1 MHDPQDTKCE
11 SMPDQKIKAQA
22 TQDFVP
28 IKEVREGIVILKD
41 GTFRA
46 LLMASSINL
55 ALKSQDEQQ
64 AIISQFQS
72 FLNSLEFTVQFFVES
87 RDLDIRPYVALLEE
101 RYVAELDDLMKIQ
114 IREYIA
120 FIKDFTERSNIMTKN
135 FFVVVPYD
143 PALINRNTTVAST
156 LSTLIPSRKQAA
168 GGQDIFS
175 DEQFEEY
182 RSQIEQRISV
192 VEQGLVRTGVRVVTL
207 GTEEVIELFYKLFN
221 PGELEK
227 PLQVT
232 QVVK

>member
-1 MHDPQDTKCE
+1 MADTKV
-11 SMPDQKIKAQA
+11 KAQA
-22 TQDFVP
+22 AQDFVP
-28 IKEVREGIVILKD
+28 IQEVRDGVIILKD
-41 GTFRA
+41 GSLRT

-64 AIISQFQS
+64 AIIGQFQN

-87 RDLDIRPYVALLEE
+87 RSLDIRPYVALLEE
-101 RYVAELDDLMKIQ
+101 RYAAELDDLMKVQ

-135 FFVVVPYD
+135 FFIVVPYD
-143 PALINRNTTVAST
+143 PALIHRGGNLAGT
-156 LSTLIPSRKQAA
+156 LAA
-168 GGQDIFS
+168 LLPNSGKGGSAGIS
-175 DEQFEEY
+175 NERFEEY
-182 RSQIEQRISV
+182 RTQIEQRMAV
-192 VEQGLVRTGVRVVTL
+192 VEQGLVRTGVRVVSL

-232 QVVK
+232 QLAH

>member
-1 MHDPQDTKCE
+1 MATEQV
-11 SMPDQKIKAQA
+11 KAQA

-28 IKEVREGIVILKD
+28 IKEVRDGIVVLKD
-41 GTFRA
+41 GSLRT

-64 AIISQFQS
+64 AIIAQFQN
-72 FLNSLEFTVQFFVES
+72 FLNSLEFTVQFFIES
-87 RDLDIRPYVALLEE
+87 RDLDIRPYIALLED

-120 FIKDFTERSNIMTKN
+120 FIKDFTERSNIMSKN
-135 FFVVVPYD
+135 FFIVVPYD
-143 PALINRNTTVAST
+143 PALVTRGTGVSGT
-156 LSTLIPSRKQAA
+156 LSAL
-168 GGQDIFS
+168 FS
-175 DEQFEEY
+175 VKKSVDTDVALDTQFEEY
-182 RSQIEQRISV
+182 RTQLEQRVSV
-192 VEQGLVRTGVRVVTL
+192 VEQGLVRTGVRIVPL

-232 QVVK
+232 QIVQ